1 VLFRAVVQRPAIH
14 VEDRT
19 GSPFAQ
25 PPRLA
30 HVRENAHAAHPPH
43 LFFDHVVQDA
53 AIERQIGDDL
63 LEPRVLFAQLEILSK
78 AFPLLV
84 LSLWRSRS

>member
-1 VLFRAVVQRPAIH
+1 LRTCGRTLTRRTRLTFFYHVL
-14 VEDRT
+14 
-19 GSPFAQ
+19 
-25 PPRLA
+25 
-30 HVRENAHAAHPPH
+30 
-43 LFFDHVVQDA
+43 QDA

-78 AFPLLV
+78 TFPLLV